1 MGQNTNRY
9 VKDFKTDNNGNT
21 TDVRLNTDETFGIQD
36 EDLEER
42 VEYLEQ
48 TLASMLTNT
57 GLLRI
62 AKGGTEADN
71 ASDALKNLIDGLQS
85 ISQITGENYDIII
98 QRVIGDED
106 LGKVFAINLADAV
119 LSSIPNPLPINR
131 GGTNAQTVNDII
143 ANVLNTNAV
152 ADGAVRDDGVF
163 PYKCDSAYAQGN
175 NIGKISLS
183 QIWDW
188 LHNIKE
194 TATLEDVN
202 SITAKYITSSAA
214 GAAFADEAALAG
226 DKYYAG
232 QIITTSTS
240 PALGNNDY
248 CIVLD
253 SGASHN
259 NATARYV
266 YQEGAWV
273 FQYVVSQVTL
283 NQAQLDALNSGITA
297 AKVTKLDNLEEGYA
311 FTYIVDSDV
320 KLANWLNGV
329 PGNDYSSVLVKTG
342 TWNYNG
348 IPLPLDDNSINTKK
362 IIGEY
367 NSVIHISA
375 DGDNDDVVGLKNG
388 EYIYNIILSVSNTGT
403 SSAME
408 TYGFVSCDN
417 LTNCSVVIDVNE
429 VNSRVY
435 GYYRCHKLLDCNANT
450 TGVLSVCFDEC
461 EELNRCEANADT
473 YETIQGATGS
483 MCFSLCRR
491 LNYCKATANRGSSSP
506 AAIGYYMCYGV
517 TYCKAQSDDR
527 LYQSSYSSLG
537 AVDGYECSNSLN
549 GGFNSNINDTI
560 TGFLSPLGQVYAECS
575 TSASTNTKQITATI
589 NSSLILVKGLK
600 ITVAFTNSNS
610 ASAPAISI
618 DGGSTSIRIADEYGN
633 LPASGEAVNLWLSGE
648 IVDFIYDGTYWRIMR
663 KDHNPV
669 GTIIAHAN
677 SNAPAGYIL
686 CDGRQLATSQYPQLS
701 AACGSTYN
709 TYSGGTPSSGYFR
722 IPDLRETTLVGAGT
736 RGSRVTRHL
745 ASSTSGMSAGVFYDD
760 ALQGHYHAPLST
772 NTTNRAIAT
781 NYGTGGAADLYSGGG
796 IANWAK
802 STGEEITDGT
812 HGTPR
817 IDYTTHGKIMA
828 IYYYIK
834 YF

>member
-85 ISQITGENYDIII
+85 ISQITGSNYDIII

-152 ADGAVRDDGVF
+152 VDGAVRDDGVF

-266 YQEGAWV
+266 YQEGNWV

-297 AKVTKLDNLEEGYA
+297 AKVTKLDGVETGAQVNVQSDWNEA
-311 FTYIVDSDV
+311 DPTSDKYIENKPNISTVG
-320 KLANWLNGV
+320 NGV
-329 PGNDYSSVLVKTG
+329 LSFYF
-342 TWNYNG
+342 
-348 IPLPLDDNSINTKK
+348 
-362 IIGEY
+362 
-367 NSVIHISA
+367 
-375 DGDNDDVVGLKNG
+375 NG
-388 EYIYNIILSVSNTGT
+388 ESTPTATFSANQETNASVGIETICYGECNTAGST
-403 SSAME
+403 A
-408 TYGFVSCDN
+408 TKTITPPPVSYFQAGAKV
-417 LTNCSVVIDVNE
+417 SI
-429 VNSRVY
+429 
-435 GYYRCHKLLDCNANT
+435 KFANANT
-450 TGVLSVCFDEC
+450 
-461 EELNRCEANADT
+461 
-473 YETIQGATGS
+473 
-483 MCFSLCRR
+483 
-491 LNYCKATANRGSSSP
+491 
-506 AAIGYYMCYGV
+506 AAAP
-517 TYCKAQSDDR
+517 TLD
-527 LYQSSYSSLG
+527 
-537 AVDGYECSNSLN
+537 
-549 GGFNSNINDTI
+549 
-560 TGFLSPLGQVYAECS
+560 
-575 TSASTNTKQITATI
+575 ITAEDT
-589 NSSLILVKGLK
+589 
-600 ITVAFTNSNS
+600 
-610 ASAPAISI
+610 P
-618 DGGSTSIRIADEYGN
+618 IRIADEYGN

-686 CDGRQLATSQYPQLS
+686 CDGRQLATSQYPQLY
-701 AACGSTYN
+701 AACYSTYN

-736 RGSRVTRHL
+736 RASRVTRHL
-745 ASSTSGMSAGVFYDD
+745 ASSTAGMSAGVFYDD
-760 ALQGHYHAPLST
+760 ALQGHKHEIKGIFSGS
-772 NTTNRAIAT
+772 
-781 NYGTGGAADLYSGGG
+781 GTGA
-796 IANWAK
+796 
-802 STGEEITDGT
+802 ITSNERAWNSSYVESLSSNTVGSMTPDAT
-812 HGTPR
+812 SHGTPR